1 MKARF
6 ELHPQ
11 GSDAEHAELRL
22 RFLENLT
29 PITRTPPD
37 GYPRR
42 TTVVEPRPGE
52 LLIRGKFDIKP
63 WALSFTL
70 KSGYAK
76 LVREFLAERAL
87 EKEKYG
93 I

>member
-37 GYPRR
+37 DYPLR
-42 TTVVEPRPGE
+42 TTIVEPRPGE
-52 LLIRGKFDIKP
+52 LLFRGRIDIKP
-63 WALSFTL
+63 WAFSLTL
-70 KSGYAK
+70 NNGYAK
-76 LVREFLAERAL
+76 LIREFVAERAL